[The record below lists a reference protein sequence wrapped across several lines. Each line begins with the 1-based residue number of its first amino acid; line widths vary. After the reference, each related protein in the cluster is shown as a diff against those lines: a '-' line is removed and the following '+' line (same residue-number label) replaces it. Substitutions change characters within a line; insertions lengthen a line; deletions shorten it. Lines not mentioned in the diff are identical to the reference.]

1 MDFLHL
7 FDLNYSIEYVI
18 IQLAMLILLFLIV
31 NNTNLY
37 YNLLYLLLLIFFFGL
52 ILCMCNNELTAGF
65 LWVTE
70 IIVVFVLL
78 LLLFYVNIYGDS
90 KKIILKYNYF
100 MFLLILFFC
109 LVLPYDI
116 SYDEEELMILYSDI
130 YWVDYYEALNNDQ
143 MNDFF
148 GFFMSYY
155 TLNSIIL
162 IVLGLILF
170 FGSIVCVL
178 LFRLIKVVKFNNVN
192 NFFETLRFSQSFLYS
207 IFMRKQDLFEQN
219 SFIATLKAIYSKK
232 DD

>member
-1 MDFLHL
+1 
-7 FDLNYSIEYVI
+7 
-18 IQLAMLILLFLIV
+18 
-31 NNTNLY
+31 
-37 YNLLYLLLLIFFFGL
+37 LLLI
-52 ILCMCNNELTAGF
+52 
-65 LWVTE
+65 
-70 IIVVFVLL
+70 
-78 LLLFYVNIYGDS
+78 FYVNIYGDS